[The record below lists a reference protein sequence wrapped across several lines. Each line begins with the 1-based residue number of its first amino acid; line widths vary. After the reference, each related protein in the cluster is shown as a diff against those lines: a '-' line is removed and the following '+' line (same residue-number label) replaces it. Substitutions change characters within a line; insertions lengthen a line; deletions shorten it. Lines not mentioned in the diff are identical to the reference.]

1 MPTFN
6 IATDVQVQYS
16 NNSGTTWTSIE
27 SDTFEITI
35 ERGIQ
40 VESGVF
46 ARPNVG
52 TATVSLMKSSLADFV
67 GTPGYKT
74 GSWFQIITSGG
85 TLFFG
90 KISNIGMQYEVA
102 SKQLRVDIQAED
114 YMKVFMNTL
123 ISTLVISGTLAN
135 RSFDNVMSSLN
146 STVQAIDSN
155 IGLVHQGTAASTT
168 YQSAYTYP
176 PVLAGEIL
184 VKLLDAELGWCW
196 ADRQSGACIYMNKL
210 DIDALQTGS
219 WNSAGDII
227 SNVHSSSTKHHCMNN
242 LELAYETNAMAN
254 DVKVTE
260 TDSLITKTATN
271 ATSIT
276 NYGRTA
282 NQFEITMDPGGSPS
296 YTRVQD
302 WATRVA
308 NAADPKYFK
317 SVTIPAVRRDGTLD
331 SLVSADVGEIRQIE
345 FASTGLTTLQERY
358 LCSTV
363 RHHITTEHW
372 EIQFGLWRGI

>member
-40 VESGVF
+40 IESGVF
-46 ARPNVG
+46 AKPNVG

-74 GSWFQIITSGG
+74 GSWFQILSSGG
-85 TLFFG
+85 TLFYG
-90 KISNIGMQYEVA
+90 KISDISMQYEVA

-123 ISTLVISGTLAN
+123 ISSLVISGTLAQ
-135 RSFDNVMSSLN
+135 RSFINVLSNLN

-155 IGLVHQGTAASTT
+155 IGLVHQGTGSSST
-168 YQSAYTYP
+168 YQVLYTYP
-176 PVLAGEIL
+176 ATLAGEIL

-196 ADRQSGACIYMNKL
+196 ADRQSGTCFYMNRA
-210 DIDALQTGS
+210 DIDTLQSGS

-227 SNVHSSSTKHHCMNN
+227 SNVHSTSTKHHCMND

-260 TDSLITKTATN
+260 TDSLVTKTATN
-271 ATSIT
+271 STSIT

-282 NQFEITMDPGGSPS
+282 NQFEVTMDIGSSP
-296 YTRVQD
+296 YTRLSD
-302 WATRVA
+302 WATHVA
-308 NAADPKYFK
+308 NAANPKYFK